1 MNEKENVQYHIK
13 HSSQINYLLIVR
25 QLNE

>member
-13 HSSQINYLLIVR
+13 HSNQINYLPIVR

>member
-1 MNEKENVQYHIK
+1 VNEKENVQYHIE
-13 HSSQINYLLIVR
+13 HSNQINYLLIVR